1 MSDLPEQLKEVTVPK
16 LASFYEIIVKEHFKE
31 DIVEMMEYKS
41 PKETTQMTTE
51 SDMDTTD
58 YIESQ
63 KARQIEIFN

>member
-1 MSDLPEQLKEVTVPK
+1 MSDLPKQLMEVTVPK

-31 DIVEMMEYKS
+31 DIVEMMEDNS
-41 PKETTQMTTE
+41 PKEPTQMTTE
-51 SDMDTTD
+51 SDMDTSD